1 MSGVTD
7 LDSQNVQLILEIS
20 CKGKEH
26 NFSGIESFLKLKSC
40 LLRIDC
46 AQ

>member
-7 LDSQNVQLILEIS
+7 LDAQNVQLILGVS
-20 CKGKEH
+20 CKGKEEH
-26 NFSGIESFLKLKSC
+26 FSGIESFLKLKSC
-40 LLRIDC
+40 LLSIDC